1 MSNIFLQTT
10 FLERFQEYQVPI
22 GDWFAAFIDWLTDTF
37 NAQFDAIRSG
47 ISWLVELLADVLGL
61 FPFWALALVIA
72 VLAWRLAG
80 RGEAIF
86 AFLGVLL
93 IANIGLWPATVST
106 LALIITATLI
116 ALLIGVPLGI
126 LGAKFGPVNTVLRP
140 LLDLM
145 QTMPAF
151 VYLIP
156 AVFFFRIGAVP
167 AVFATIIFAMPPAI
181 RLTSLGIRQVPQE
194 LIEAGEAFGSNWYQ
208 LLFKVQLPQALP
220 TIMAGIN
227 QCIML
232 SLSMVV
238 IASMIGAGGLGSVVL
253 TGIDRLNVGMGFE
266 GGLAVVI
273 IAIILDRLTQG
284 KGSSKGYRN

>member
-1 MSNIFLQTT
+1 MLNNLALANIL
-10 FLERFQEYQVPI
+10 QEYRLPL
-22 GDWFAAFIDWLTDTF
+22 GDWFASLIDWMRFTF
-37 NAQFDAIRSG
+37 AAQFDAIRSA
-47 ISWLVELLADVLGL
+47 IDWLIDKSGDLLSFPPFLVVAL
-61 FPFWALALVIA
+61 FVV
-72 VLAWRLAG
+72 VLAWFLSG
-80 RGEAIF
+80 RGVAIF
-86 AFLGVLL
+86 SFVGLL
-93 IANIGLWPATVST
+93 VIYNIGLWGETITT
-106 LALIITATLI
+106 LSLIITATLL

-126 LGAKFGPVNTVLRP
+126 VAAKFRPVDIVLRP
-140 LLDLM
+140 ILDFM

-181 RLTSLGIRQVPQE
+181 RLTSLGIRQVPEE
-194 LIEAGEAFGSNWYQ
+194 LVEAGEAFGSNWFQ

-238 IASMIGAGGLGSVVL
+238 IAAMIGASGLGSVVL
-253 TGIDRLNVGMGFE
+253 TGISALDVGMGFE
-266 GGLAVVI
+266 GGIAVVV
-273 IAIILDRLTQG
+273 IAIVLDRLTQG
-284 KGSSKGYRN
+284 RGSSKGYRN

>member
-1 MSNIFLQTT
+1 MAMVDNLLRQYR
-10 FLERFQEYQVPI
+10 LPL
-22 GDWFAAFIDWLTDTF
+22 GDWFAWLVDWLSTTF
-37 NAQFDAIRSG
+37 RSQFDAVRRAIL
-47 ISWLVELLADVLGL
+47 WLVDKIEDGLTLSPFLLTALVLA
-61 FPFWALALVIA
+61 ALAWFLSGRGVAIFSLVGALVIY
-72 VLAWRLAG
+72 
-80 RGEAIF
+80 
-86 AFLGVLL
+86 
-93 IANIGLWPATVST
+93 NIGLWPATVVT

-116 ALLIGVPLGI
+116 ALLIGIPLGI
-126 LGAKFGPVNTVLRP
+126 LAAKSRPADIILRP
-140 LLDLM
+140 ILDFM

-167 AVFATIIFAMPPAI
+167 AVFATIVFAMPPAI
-181 RLTSLGIRQVPQE
+181 RLTSLGIRQVPEE
-194 LIEAGEAFGSNWYQ
+194 LIEAGEAFGSNWHQ

-253 TGIDRLNVGMGFE
+253 TGISGLNVGLGFE
-266 GGLAVVI
+266 GGIAVVI

-284 KGSSKGYRN
+284 KDSSKGYRN

>member
-1 MSNIFLQTT
+1 MQNKLALLIFPGQFRLP
-10 FLERFQEYQVPI
+10 L
-22 GDWFAAFIDWLTDTF
+22 GDWFARFIDWLSSTF
-37 NAQFDAIRSG
+37 SSQFASIRSA
-47 ISWLVELLADVLGL
+47 IEWLIERIDFFLTLSPYWLTALLVAGL
-61 FPFWALALVIA
+61 AWYLSGRGVALLSLAGTLVI
-72 VLAWRLAG
+72 
-80 RGEAIF
+80 E
-86 AFLGVLL
+86 
-93 IANIGLWPATVST
+93 NIGLWSATVVT
-106 LALIITATLI
+106 LSLIITATII

-126 LGAKFGPVNTVLRP
+126 LAAKFKGVDLVLRP
-140 LLDLM
+140 ILDLM

-181 RLTSLGIRQVPQE
+181 RLTSLGIRQVPEE

-220 TIMAGIN
+220 TIMAGVN

-238 IASMIGAGGLGSVVL
+238 IASMIGGGGLGSVVL
-253 TGIDRLNVGMGFE
+253 TGISSLNVGLGFE
-266 GGLAVVI
+266 GGIAVVI
-273 IAIILDRLTQG
+273 IAIVLDRLTQG
-284 KGSSKGYRN
+284 RGGSKGYRN

>member
-1 MSNIFLQTT
+1 MLNNLALANIL
-10 FLERFQEYQVPI
+10 QEYRLPL
-22 GDWFAAFIDWLTDTF
+22 GDWFASLIDWMRFTF
-37 NAQFDAIRSG
+37 AAQFDAIRSA
-47 ISWLVELLADVLGL
+47 IDWLIDKSGDLLSFPPFLVVAL
-61 FPFWALALVIA
+61 FVV
-72 VLAWRLAG
+72 VLAWFLSG
-80 RGEAIF
+80 RGVAIF
-86 AFLGVLL
+86 SFVGLL
-93 IANIGLWPATVST
+93 VIYNIGLWGETITT
-106 LALIITATLI
+106 LSLIITATLL

-126 LGAKFGPVNTVLRP
+126 VAAKFRPVDIVLRP
-140 LLDLM
+140 ILDFM

-181 RLTSLGIRQVPQE
+181 RLTSLGIRQVPEE
-194 LIEAGEAFGSNWYQ
+194 LVEAGEDFGSNWFQ

-238 IASMIGAGGLGSVVL
+238 IAAMIGASGLGSVVL
-253 TGIDRLNVGMGFE
+253 TGISALDVGMGFE
-266 GGLAVVI
+266 GGIAVVV
-273 IAIILDRLTQG
+273 IAIVLDRLTQG
-284 KGSSKGYRN
+284 RGSSKGYRN